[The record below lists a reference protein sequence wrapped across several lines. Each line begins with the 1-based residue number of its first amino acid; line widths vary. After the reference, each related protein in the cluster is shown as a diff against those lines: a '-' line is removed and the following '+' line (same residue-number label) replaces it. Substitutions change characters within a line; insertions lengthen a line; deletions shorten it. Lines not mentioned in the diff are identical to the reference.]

1 MSLGYFNQTSKVTLK
16 FNSPKAG
23 TISLV
28 LCGAANG
35 AYDLAANVTIN
46 VNENAVDLTG
56 KVIESTGYT
65 DWQTTDLG
73 SIAVKSGLNTLV
85 LEVVGSQG
93 PNLDYIEAKL
103 A

>member
-1 MSLGYFNQTSKVTLK
+1 MTLK

-35 AYDLAANVTIN
+35 AYDLAANVTIT
-46 VNENAVDLTG
+46 VNTTVLDLTG
-56 KVIESTGYT
+56 KTIESSGYT

-73 SIAVKSGLNTLV
+73 SVAVQSGANTLV
-85 LEVVGSQG
+85 LEVTGQQG